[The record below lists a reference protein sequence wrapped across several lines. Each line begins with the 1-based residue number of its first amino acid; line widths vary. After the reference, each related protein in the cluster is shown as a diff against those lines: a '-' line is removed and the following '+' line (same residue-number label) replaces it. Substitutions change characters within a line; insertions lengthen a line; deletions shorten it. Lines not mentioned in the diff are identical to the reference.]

1 MPPLEELTLT
11 ALVKRSADLYADL
24 PALAFVG
31 ETPIT
36 YDQMYQKI
44 NEVSQLLQ
52 EQGIGSGDKIAI
64 LSESM
69 PNWGIVYF
77 AILKLGAIVV
87 PILPDF
93 HPNQIR
99 HIIKHSDCKG
109 VFVSEKLYDKLMER
123 ETVKLS
129 LMVLIETFAIIPAE
143 SPVEFI
149 TDLIKKGSREL
160 EKLKDATLRM
170 AGIEAFKVTEDDI
183 ACILYTSGT
192 SGQSKGV
199 LLTHKNLAA
208 NATFGTQIVD
218 VSTKDRF
225 LSILPLSHTYECT
238 VGFLLPILQGAC
250 IYYLSKPPTARVLIP
265 AMATVKPTYMLS
277 IPLVIEKIFRA
288 KILPKLTSSAIK
300 RKAYKILWLRKKL
313 HKLAGKKL
321 KTLFGDALRFYGV
334 GGASLA
340 PDVEKF
346 LIEAEFPYSVG
357 YGTTETAPLIAGAA
371 PFNTKYRSTG
381 PAFEG
386 MKVKIDNPNLE
397 TGEGEILVKGVSVM
411 KGYYMDKDLTAEAF
425 TDDGWHKTGDLGVLD
440 EDGYLFIR
448 GRLKNMI
455 IGSSGENIYPE
466 EIETYFYDN
475 DNVVEVIVH
484 EQEKKLLARV
494 HLDYE
499 KIEEEFKSGKHS
511 ESKLKKRIEN
521 ILSDIKK
528 EVNANVP
535 GYCRINKI
543 VEQTDPFEKTPTK
556 KIKRFLYTS

>member
-1 MPPLEELTLT
+1 MDALEELTLT
-11 ALVKRSADLYADL
+11 ALIKRSSELYKDQ

-36 YDQMYQKI
+36 YGQLYQKI
-44 NEVSQLLQ
+44 NEVSQLLR
-52 EQGIGSGDKIAI
+52 EQGVGSGDKIAI

-77 AILKLGAIVV
+77 AILQLGAIAV

-109 VFVSEKLYDKLMER
+109 IFVSEKLYDKLMER
-123 ETVKLS
+123 ETIHLT
-129 LMVLIETFAIIPAE
+129 LMVLIETFAIIPEE

-149 TDLIKKGSREL
+149 SDLIKKGSREL
-160 EKLKDATLRM
+160 EKLKEATLRM
-170 AGIEAFKVTEDDI
+170 AGVEAHKVKEDDI

-208 NATFGTQIVD
+208 NAGFGTQIVD

-265 AMATVKPTYMLS
+265 AMAKVKPTYMLS
-277 IPLVIEKIFRA
+277 IPLVIEKIFRT
-288 KILPKLTSSAIK
+288 KILPKLTNSAIK
-300 RKAYKILWLRKKL
+300 RKVYKIPWVRKKL
-313 HKLAGKKL
+313 HKIAGKKL
-321 KTLFGDALRFYGV
+321 KALFGDALRFYGV
-334 GGASLA
+334 GGAPLA

-346 LIEAEFPYSVG
+346 LREGGFPYSIG

-381 PAFEG
+381 PAFKG
-386 MKVKIDNPNLE
+386 MDVKIDNPNPE
-397 TGEGEILVKGVSVM
+397 TGEGEIIVKGISVM
-411 KGYYMDKDLTAEAF
+411 IGYYLDKDLTAEAF
-425 TDDGWHKTGDLGVLD
+425 TPDGWYKTGDLGVLD
-440 EDGYLFIR
+440 KDNYLYIR

-455 IGSSGENIYPE
+455 IGASGENIYPE
-466 EIETYFYDN
+466 EIETFFYEN

-484 EQEKKLLARV
+484 ELENKLVARV

-499 KIEEEFKSGKHS
+499 KIEEEFTGGSHS
-511 ESKLKKRIEN
+511 ESKLKKRIDN
-521 ILSDIKK
+521 ILSDIKN
-528 EVNANVP
+528 EVNDNVP

-543 VEQTDPFEKTPTK
+543 IEQTEPFEKTPTK
-556 KIKRFLYTS
+556 KVKRYLYVS